1 MTTTPGDKKP
11 DWRVTFWFLTG
22 SLGWTQLG
30 FAFVA
35 AKSEHMAL
43 MLCTQR
49 ASKLGFHVDKD
60 TTVEIRPESGDGK
73 L

>member
-1 MTTTPGDKKP
+1 MTATPGD
-11 DWRVTFWFLTG
+11 DWRVTFWFLTDHT
-22 SLGWTQLG
+22 GWTQLG

-35 AKSEHMAL
+35 AKSEQHAL

-49 ASKLGFHVDKD
+49 SAKLGFNVNGD
-60 TTVEIRPESGDGK
+60 TKIEIRPETGDGK